1 VVYVL
6 LLDELERHVLAE
18 RQIVAAHNA
27 SGNFEAVPLPSF
39 IEYREMFDAALVEV
53 PRADDS
59 VDAEQMQL
67 RRALGV
73 AD

>member
-1 VVYVL
+1 MAYVL

-18 RQIVAAHNA
+18 RQVVAISNA
-27 SGNFEAVPLPSF
+27 FSNEPQPLPSF
-39 IEYREMFDAALVEV
+39 IEYRERFDAALVAEPQPLDV
-53 PRADDS
+53 

-73 AD
+73 AE